1 MKRPPRVAPP
11 VPCVGA
17 FGMGRVSPSG
27 QWVKCP
33 MNTRTKDP
41 TRFPPPPPPQ
51 VQPRLRYAL
60 TLTPPQR
67 ECSVSLPSPLIC
79 GKRPCGL
86 GVGTGLDQQGRG
98 SAHPRHRPSRPA
110 RHQVQ
115 VLYLPVGQGT
125 SGPHSGREP
134 RGDSAPWECVQ
145 GTP

>member
-1 MKRPPRVAPP
+1 MAPP
-11 VPCVGA
+11 VACVGA

-60 TLTPPQR
+60 TLTPLQR

-79 GKRPCGL
+79 GKRPCEL

-98 SAHPRHRPSRPA
+98 SAHPRHRPALLGTKSKCSTCLWGRGRQA
-110 RHQVQ
+110 HTQGGNRGGT
-115 VLYLPVGQGT
+115 LPPGSVFRA
-125 SGPHSGREP
+125 PRE
-134 RGDSAPWECVQ
+134 
-145 GTP
+145 